1 MRIGGLGHYS
11 IQYAK
16 ILGQTANVIALDRQD
31 EKLQL
36 AQTVGADFTVNTSKY
51 HIS

>member
-1 MRIGGLGHYS
+1 MQRYR
-11 IQYAK
+11 
-16 ILGQTANVIALDRQD
+16 QTANVIALDRQD

-51 HIS
+51 HIHKDLSLS

>member
-1 MRIGGLGHYS
+1 MLGPSKTYS
-11 IQYAK
+11 HNENRWFR
-16 ILGQTANVIALDRQD
+16 QTANVMTLDRQD